1 MGHATLL
8 PRRSSGPDPYHRD
21 NIASVGTLPSVIG
34 PYRVIRQLG
43 EGGMGAVFE
52 AVHEVIQRRVAI
64 KVLHAEAGRS
74 ADTINRFMNEARAA
88 NIVDH
93 PGIVQITDF
102 GHLSDGAGYL
112 VMEYL
117 QGVTLSA
124 RMEASGGKI
133 PPSDVVQI
141 GIQIAA
147 AVAAA
152 HKKGII
158 HRDLK
163 PSNTMLVPDS
173 AMPTG
178 ERVKILDFGLAKL
191 SEVREA
197 AAVKTH
203 SQAVMGTPLY
213 MSPEQC
219 EGAGRVDA
227 KSDVYSLGC
236 MLYQML
242 AGRPPFMGDGPGQ
255 IIGQHLFM
263 QPERL
268 DKLAP
273 SVPPSLTK
281 LVHRL
286 LVKPKDERPS
296 MREARQEL
304 EELATQ
310 LPPPRR
316 LQEDE
321 SAKAIDLSKRDLI
334 SGGASTLGQGAA
346 ESAQHAKRRRRARV
360 LVAGALVLGGAVASV
375 QLLPA
380 RSVAPPSSPSAPLA
394 EARPSPVVDAAAL
407 STPSTPAERTI
418 RWTIATTPPGAVVLD
433 SQGGPMGET
442 PWTQERPSGA
452 GTQQIRLRKPGYAE
466 KMLILNQDVD
476 QQVNEKLELL
486 RPAAPRRPQ
495 VAPPVT
501 PKNSSPSQPKKDLY
515 ID

>member
-1 MGHATLL
+1 
-8 PRRSSGPDPYHRD
+8 
-21 NIASVGTLPSVIG
+21 
-34 PYRVIRQLG
+34 
-43 EGGMGAVFE
+43 MGAVFE

-74 ADTINRFMNEARAA
+74 AETINRFMNEARAA
-88 NIVDH
+88 NLVGH

-117 QGVTLSA
+117 QGDTLSA
-124 RMEASGGKI
+124 RMAASGGKI
-133 PPSDVVQI
+133 PPSEAVQI

-147 AVAAA
+147 TVAAA

-242 AGRPPFMGDGPGQ
+242 AGQPPFSGDGPGQ
-255 IIGQHLFM
+255 IIGQHLFKE
-263 QPERL
+263 PVPL
-268 DKLAP
+268 GKLAP
-273 SVPPSLTK
+273 SAPAALTK
-281 LVHRL
+281 LVDRL
-286 LVKPKDERPS
+286 LAKSKDERPS
-296 MREARQEL
+296 MREVRQEL
-304 EELATQ
+304 EQLATK

-316 LQEDE
+316 RQEDE
-321 SAKAIDLSKRDLI
+321 STEAIDLSKPDLL
-334 SGGASTLGQGAA
+334 SVGASTLGQGAA
-346 ESAQHAKRRRRARV
+346 ESAGRTRRKRRIRLLA
-360 LVAGALVLGGAVASV
+360 AGALVFGGLTAGLL
-375 QLLPA
+375 LLPA
-380 RSVAPPSSPSAPLA
+380 RSVAPPVSQPALLA
-394 EARPSPVVDAAAL
+394 EASPSPVIDAAMPP
-407 STPSTPAERTI
+407 TPPPPAERTI
-418 RWTIATTPPGAVVLD
+418 RWSITSTPPGAAVLD
-433 SQGGPMGET
+433 EQGAPMGET
-442 PWTQERPSGA
+442 PWTRERPPAA
-452 GTQQIRLRKPGYAE
+452 GVQQLLLRKAGYVD
-466 KMLILNQDVD
+466 KRLILKQDSD
-476 QQVNEKLELL
+476 QQFIEKLEPL
-486 RPAAPRRPQ
+486 RTSAPRK
-495 VAPPVT
+495 PPVT
-501 PKNSSPSQPKKDLY
+501 PSAIPKNPPPSQPKEDLY